1 VSREQVSD
9 TPLPPLSARAERIR
23 ARDPAAMASL
33 MRDLEAGR
41 PEAVTELGQL
51 VRACGLSAP
60 SQGPLVVGLT
70 GPPGSGKSTLVDA
83 LLGHWRGRAGEDAGD
98 ARPVGVIAVDPSSP
112 VHGGAIL
119 GDRIRMQR
127 HATDPGVFVRSVA
140 SRGASGGLARVVH
153 DLIAVLGCGGFE
165 LVLVETVGVG
175 QSEVDVTREADVT
188 VVVLVPGLGDTIQA
202 MKAGVLELA
211 DVLVVNKADLPG
223 ADAAVANLRAM
234 LELRHASGPRA
245 AGHAHAGAAAAAH
258 AGAELA
264 PEVPILE
271 TRALAGDGIPA
282 LAAAIE
288 AAGAARVPLRAA
300 RRRRGARDAI
310 VLCATRRLAA
320 ELEARLDAGGPDVLG
335 MLDDVAERR
344 RSAIEVAEG
353 LMAAVHDE
361 Y

>member
-1 VSREQVSD
+1 MRE
-9 TPLPPLSARAERIR
+9 
-23 ARDPAAMASL
+23 
-33 MRDLEAGR
+33 LETGR
-41 PEAVTELGQL
+41 PEAVTELGEL

-60 SQGPLVVGLT
+60 GRGPLVVGLT

-83 LLGHWRGRAGEDAGD
+83 LLGHWRERGGGQGGGQGGGD
-98 ARPVGVIAVDPSSP
+98 RPVGVIAVDPSSP

-119 GDRIRMQR
+119 GDRVRMQR

-234 LELRHASGPRA
+234 LELRHASGPPA
-245 AGHAHAGAAAAAH
+245 DEVAAH
-258 AGAELA
+258 TS

-271 TRALAGDGIPA
+271 TRALTGDGIPE
-282 LAAAIE
+282 LAAAVE
-288 AAGAARVPLRAA
+288 AAGAARVPLRTE

-310 VLCATRRLAA
+310 VVAATRRLAA
-320 ELEARLDAGGPDVLG
+320 ELETRLDAGGPEALG
-335 MLDDVAERR
+335 MLDDVVERR

-353 LMAAVHDE
+353 LMAAVRGQ

>member
-1 VSREQVSD
+1 
-9 TPLPPLSARAERIR
+9 
-23 ARDPAAMASL
+23 MASL
-33 MRDLEAGR
+33 MRDLEAGH
-41 PEAVTELGQL
+41 PEAVAELGRL

-60 SQGPLVVGLT
+60 GQGPLVVGLT

-83 LLGHWRGRAGEDAGD
+83 LLGHWRGQGEGAGGAGGGGAAR

-119 GDRIRMQR
+119 GDRVRMQR

-234 LELRHASGPRA
+234 LELRRASGPSH
-245 AGHAHAGAAAAAH
+245 AGHAHADPRTAAA
-258 AGAELA
+258 
-264 PEVPILE
+264 EVPILE

-288 AAGAARVPLRAA
+288 AAGAARVPLRAE
-300 RRRRGARDAI
+300 RRRQGARDAI

-320 ELEARLDAGGPDVLG
+320 ELEARLDAGGPEVLG

-353 LMAAVHDE
+353 LTAAVHDE

>member
-1 VSREQVSD
+1 VSD
-9 TPLPPLSARAERIR
+9 APLSERAVRIQ
-23 ARDPAAMASL
+23 ARDPAALASL
-33 MRDLEAGR
+33 MRELEAGR

-51 VRACGLSAP
+51 ARACGLSAP
-60 SQGPLVVGLT
+60 GRGPLVVGLT

-83 LLGHWRGRAGEDAGD
+83 LLGHWRGGGGGGG

-119 GDRIRMQR
+119 GDRVRMQR

-234 LELRHASGPRA
+234 LELRHASGPPGGQADANTVR
-245 AGHAHAGAAAAAH
+245 
-258 AGAELA
+258 
-264 PEVPILE
+264 EVPILE
-271 TRALAGDGIPA
+271 TRALAGDGIRE

-288 AAGAARVPLRAA
+288 AVGAARVPLRSE

-310 VLCATRRLAA
+310 VLAATRRLAA
-320 ELEARLDAGGPDVLG
+320 ELEARLDAGGPEALG

-353 LMAAVHDE
+353 LMAAVRRQ